1 MKQILILLFITLG
14 WGTLCAT
21 NTSETVLISDVS
33 VPLIVEGKQVG
44 SMTLKAGS
52 PVTLVKTE
60 GGGVWITRGDSQ
72 PFQVPRS
79 SIKPIEQKPTPQIGV
94 SQINPSNAP
103 IGIPVV
109 SPSQAA
115 TSNYLPSNLASV
127 QSVRTHPCPSSFP
140 ITINGEEVTVT
151 TMGNGPIGVTFF
163 PHSDSE
169 EMQKFILQNKFDLL
183 NSLHQCTFFVWSYP
197 KNKPFSGIRQ
207 IIDDYM
213 RTRSTGEI
221 PLEGMAASIVKQIED
236 KSGIKQRLLI
246 GNSMGAGV
254 ILFDYSKLLE
264 DPDRKILLI
273 SPSRPFMPLIKEIPP
288 LKRTTLLAAQG
299 ATDVFKDHD
308 RCFDDLFISDDMKDW
323 VVKNTD
329 PEICGLIQKKNE
341 REAKVGTY
349 GKFTYKKYP
358 DEVFLMGHKII
369 GEQVSAKFM
378 NKLIRIELSLAD
390 KNILLE

>member
-1 MKQILILLFITLG
+1 MKQLLALLLMLG
-14 WGTLCAT
+14 WGTFCAA
-21 NTSETVLISDVS
+21 NPSETVLISDVS

-44 SMTLKAGS
+44 SMTLMAGS
-52 PVTLVKTE
+52 AVTFVKIE
-60 GGGVWITRGDSQ
+60 GESAWVSRGDSQ
-72 PFQVPRS
+72 PFKIPRL

-94 SQINPSNAP
+94 SQINQSNAP
-103 IGIPVV
+103 TGTPVM

-115 TSNYLPSNLASV
+115 TSNNLSSKLATV
-127 QSVRTHPCPSSFP
+127 QSVRAHPSPSSFP
-140 ITINGEEVTVT
+140 ITINGEEVIVT
-151 TMGNGPIGVTFF
+151 KIGDGPIGVTFF
-163 PHSDSE
+163 PHSNSE

-183 NSLHQCTFFVWSYP
+183 NSLNQCTFFVWNYP

-207 IIDDYM
+207 IIDNYM
-213 RTRSTGEI
+213 RTRSSGEI
-221 PLEGMAASIVKQIED
+221 PLQGMAASIVNQIEE
-236 KSGIKQRLLI
+236 KSGIRQRLLI
-246 GNSMGAGV
+246 GNSMGAGM
-254 ILFDYSKLLE
+254 ILFDYTKLLE

-273 SPSRPFMPLIKEIPP
+273 SPSRPFMPTMEQIPP
-288 LKRTTLLAAQG
+288 LNRTILLAAQG
-299 ATDVFKDHD
+299 DTDVFKDHS

-341 REAKVGTY
+341 RSAKIGTY

-369 GEQVSAKFM
+369 GGQVSAKLLI
-378 NKLIRIELSLAD
+378 KLIRIELGLAD